1 MTIRVGTLAYACAS
15 GLGNLVRSF
24 HRAGVV
30 TDVMVVRHG
39 RHETYDDW
47 YPGAPQMTDMKNPA
61 QQRAARQ
68 FVESLDVFLAFETPF
83 IWSLIPHCRQHG
95 VKTAIQVQ
103 YECMHERPPYVPDL
117 YLCPSELDAR
127 YYPDDSVFIPVPV
140 EVQWR
145 QRTRAEVFVAN
156 LGHGGMKGRNG
167 AAELLAAMEFV
178 ESPITLVLRSQKP
191 LDVPVFQKFV
201 PWKILQQTGR
211 TVPYEDLFATGDVFI
226 HPTKWDALSLPLQE
240 ARAAGMLCMTGD
252 RFPMN
257 QWLPPDGLIPVRRYT
272 RERIGPPYNPVDVAH
287 YEPKEIAAKIDAVY
301 GTDLTAY
308 SLAGKAWAESMSWA
322 NLRPRYLEVLESLC
336 AS

>member
-1 MTIRVGTLAYACAS
+1 MALRVGTLAYACAS

-47 YPGAPQMTDMKNPA
+47 YPGAPQMTDLKNPA
-61 QQRAARQ
+61 QQRMARQ

-83 IWSLIPHCRQHG
+83 IWPLIPHCRDRG

-103 YECMHERPPYVPDL
+103 YECMPEKLPYVPDL

-127 YYPDDSVFIPVPV
+127 YYPDNSVFIPVPV
-140 EVQWR
+140 EVPWR

-167 AAELLAAMEFV
+167 AAELAQAIPLV
-178 ESPITLVLRSQKP
+178 KSPAKFAIRSQEDRGAWRAVDGDP
-191 LDVPVFQKFV
+191 RVALHF
-201 PWKILQQTGR
+201 G
-211 TVPYEDLFATGDVFI
+211 TVPYEELFAAGDVFV
-226 HPTKWDALSLPLQE
+226 HPTKFDALSLPLQE

-257 QWLPPDGLIPVRRYT
+257 QWIPSDGLIPVRRYT
-272 RERIGPPYNPVDVAH
+272 RERIGPPYNPIDVAH
-287 YEPKEIAAKIDAVY
+287 YDPKDIAATIDRWH
-301 GTDLTAY
+301 GRDITEY
-308 SLAGKAWAESMSWA
+308 SASGKAWAETMSWA
-322 NLRPRYLEVLESLC
+322 NLKPRYTEVLESLC

>member
-1 MTIRVGTLAYACAS
+1 MALRVGTLAYACAS

-47 YPGAPQMTDMKNPA
+47 YPGAPQITDMRNPA

-83 IWSLIPHCRQHG
+83 IWPLIPHCRQHG
-95 VKTAIQVQ
+95 VKTVVMPMM
-103 YECMHERPPYVPDL
+103 ECMPEQLPYQPD
-117 YLCPSELDAR
+117 YFICPSLLDQR
-127 YYPDDSVFIPVPV
+127 YYPDRSVFIPVPV
-140 EVQWR
+140 DVPWR

-167 AAELLAAMEFV
+167 AAELAQAIPLVKSPAKFV
-178 ESPITLVLRSQKP
+178 IRSQEDP
-191 LDVPVFQKFV
+191 GAWRAVEGDPRVALHF
-201 PWKILQQTGR
+201 G
-211 TVPYEDLFATGDVFI
+211 TVPYEELFATGDVFV
-226 HPTKWDALSLPLQE
+226 HPTKFDALSLPLQE

-257 QWLPPDGLIPVRRYT
+257 QWIPPDGLIPIRRYT
-272 RERIGPPYNPVDVAH
+272 RERIGPPYNSVDVAH
-287 YEPKEIAAKIDAVY
+287 YDPKDIAAKIDAVY
-301 GTDLTAY
+301 GSDLTEY
-308 SLAGKAWAESMSWA
+308 SASGKAWAESMSWDA
-322 NLRPRYLEVLESLC
+322 LRPKYMQTLEALVS
-336 AS
+336 

>member
-1 MTIRVGTLAYACAS
+1 MTLRVGTLAYACAS

-47 YPGAPQMTDMKNPA
+47 YPGAPQITDMKNPA

-127 YYPDDSVFIPVPV
+127 YYPDSSVHIPVPV
-140 EVQWR
+140 EVPWR
-145 QRTRAEVFVAN
+145 QRTRAKVFVAN

-167 AAELLAAMEFV
+167 ALELERAIPLVKSPAKFV
-178 ESPITLVLRSQKP
+178 IRSQEDRVAWRAVEDDP
-191 LDVPVFQKFV
+191 RVSIHF
-201 PWKILQQTGR
+201 G
-211 TVPYEDLFATGDVFI
+211 TVPYEELFVTGDVFV

-257 QWLPPDGLIPVRRYT
+257 QWIPPDGLIPIRRYT
-272 RERIGPPYNPVDVAH
+272 RERIGPPYNPIDVAH
-287 YEPKEIAAKIDAVY
+287 YDPKDIAATIDRWH
-301 GTDLTAY
+301 GRDITEY
-308 SLAGKAWAESMSWA
+308 SASGKAWAESMSWDA
-322 NLRPRYLEVLESLC
+322 LRPKYMQTLEALVGL
-336 AS
+336 